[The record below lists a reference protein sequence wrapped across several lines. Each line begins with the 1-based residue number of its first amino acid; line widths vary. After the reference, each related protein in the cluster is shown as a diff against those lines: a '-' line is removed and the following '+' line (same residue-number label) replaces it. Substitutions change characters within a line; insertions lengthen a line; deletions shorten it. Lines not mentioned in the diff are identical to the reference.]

1 MLEFHCVYNTIFA
14 ACPVAVSIAL
24 SHLLWCDS
32 MSSADHTHLSLHWVG
47 AGSQLRLPQA
57 TGPCCA
63 QVKQVIGF
71 PIYALPPP
79 SPPYHRNC
87 LGDYIS
93 TAKLCKQ
100 FRLRE
105 KDNIERR
112 TAVQRSSELTIS
124 CHWKT
129 ET

>member
-32 MSSADHTHLSLHWVG
+32 MSSADHTHLPLHWVG

-71 PIYALPPP
+71 PTYALPPP
-79 SPPYHRNC
+79 LPPHTTGIALVIIFPLQSFANSSD
-87 LGDYIS
+87 L
-93 TAKLCKQ
+93 
-100 FRLRE
+100 E
-105 KDNIERR
+105 KRI
-112 TAVQRSSELTIS
+112 I
-124 CHWKT
+124 
-129 ET
+129 